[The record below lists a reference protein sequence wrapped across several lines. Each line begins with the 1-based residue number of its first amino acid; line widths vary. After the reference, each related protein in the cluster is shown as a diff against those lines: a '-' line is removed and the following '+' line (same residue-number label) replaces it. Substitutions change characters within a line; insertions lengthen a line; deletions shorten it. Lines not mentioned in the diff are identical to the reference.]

1 LFFID
6 GKIDLKQI
14 EMKGHF
20 GLAAIDFRKIS
31 ELEVAPADS
40 SAIER

>member
-6 GKIDLKQI
+6 GKIDIKQI
-14 EMKGHF
+14 EMNGLF